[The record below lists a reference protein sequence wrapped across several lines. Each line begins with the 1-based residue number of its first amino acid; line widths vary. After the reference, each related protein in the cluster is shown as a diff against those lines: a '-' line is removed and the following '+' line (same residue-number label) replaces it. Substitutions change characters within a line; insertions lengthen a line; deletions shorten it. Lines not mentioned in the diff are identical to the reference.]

1 MSPVTKSWH
10 HVDGFQL
17 CTFLFWM
24 VLCVIWER
32 CIVVFVNL
40 VYSIVSKQPWGE
52 YTHMDSWGTSN
63 WLLSPGQHGPDFAY
77 NIFKYVFMNEKLCIL
92 IWISLKFVPKGP
104 IDHNQHRYR
113 EWLGAKQATSHYL
126 NQCWPSSLMLIWA
139 LGAAHQTPLYFE
151 WLYPWN
157 KSITQLFS

>member
-40 VYSIVSKQPWGE
+40 VYSIVSKQPWGNIHTWIPGE
-52 YTHMDSWGTSN
+52 LLIDSYPLVNMAPISHTTFSNMFSWMKNFVFWFEFHWSLFLRVQLTTISTGTENGSVPNRQQAITWTSADPVPWCLYERWGQRTKHHSI
-63 WLLSPGQHGPDFAY
+63 LSGYIPEA
-77 NIFKYVFMNEKLCIL
+77 
-92 IWISLKFVPKGP
+92 
-104 IDHNQHRYR
+104 NQ
-113 EWLGAKQATSHYL
+113 
-126 NQCWPSSLMLIWA
+126 
-139 LGAAHQTPLYFE
+139 
-151 WLYPWN
+151 
-157 KSITQLFS
+157 